1 MSTSLHIILTLY
13 DVYTSSGL
21 SKEELERRRKEMM
34 EDAESHGRKREQRL
48 RRLERD
54 YQREEKES
62 VSSHS
67 KDFLQ

>member
-54 YQREEKES
+54 HQREEKES

>member
-1 MSTSLHIILTLY
+1 MSLSCF
-13 DVYTSSGL
+13 VYTPLSSGL
-21 SKEELERRRKEMM
+21 GQEELEERRKEMM
-34 EDAESHGRKREQRL
+34 ADAESHGREREQRL

-54 YQREEKES
+54 RQREEKES